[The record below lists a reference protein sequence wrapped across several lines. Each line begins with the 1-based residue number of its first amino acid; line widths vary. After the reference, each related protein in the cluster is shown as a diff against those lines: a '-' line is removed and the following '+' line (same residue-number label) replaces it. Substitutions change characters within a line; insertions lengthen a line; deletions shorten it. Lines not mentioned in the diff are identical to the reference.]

1 MRIIVTDSY
10 EEMSTVAARIVAGQ
24 LYLKPNS
31 VLGLAT
37 GSTPEG
43 MYANL
48 VKVHQ
53 SVGLDFS
60 EVISFN
66 LDEYIGLD
74 KENEQS
80 YYYFMHKHLF
90 DHVNIKPENI
100 HIPNGNPEN
109 LEEECKKYDKLIEAK
124 GGIDLQVLG
133 IGQNAHIGFNEP
145 DIKFEATTHK
155 VKLDEETIKANARF
169 FEHEEDVPKYAISMG
184 IKTIMLAK
192 KIILLASGKNKAEAI
207 YKAIYGSVRPDAP
220 ASILQ
225 LHQDVVVIVDKD
237 AASLLPEKI
246 KRFCKINKNQ
256 EQPSRIYKFYIIE
269 GCFLLCQL

>member
-10 EEMSTVAARIVAGQ
+10 EEMSKVAARIVAGQ

-109 LEEECKKYDKLIEAK
+109 LEEECKKYDKLIETK

-155 VKLDEETIKANARF
+155 VKLDEETIKANSRF
-169 FEHEEDVPKYAISMG
+169 FENEEDVPKYAISMG

-207 YKAIYGSVRPDAP
+207 YKAVYGSVRPDAP

-237 AASLLPEKI
+237 AASLLPEKD
-246 KRFCKINKNQ
+246 KKVFVK
-256 EQPSRIYKFYIIE
+256 
-269 GCFLLCQL
+269 